1 MALKLSSVP
10 IRKPLLTKT
19 ASPTQVVL
27 FSMRGPDR
35 SSSVSIALDCISPAR
50 TEQATTLFVLS
61 FQGLARR

>member
-27 FSMRGPDR
+27 
-35 SSSVSIALDCISPAR
+35 
-50 TEQATTLFVLS
+50 LFHE
-61 FQGLARR
+61 GA